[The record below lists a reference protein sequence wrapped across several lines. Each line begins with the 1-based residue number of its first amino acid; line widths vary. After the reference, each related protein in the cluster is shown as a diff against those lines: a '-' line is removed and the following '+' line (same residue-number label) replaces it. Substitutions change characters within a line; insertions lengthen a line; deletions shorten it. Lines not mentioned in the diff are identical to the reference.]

1 MKKSIQLLIYI
12 LALLQFNILLSQNC
26 NNLAGFEYT
35 SSNGNA
41 PSNWPGTFE
50 KTSFSNRIFRDA
62 IQSECVPSKSCPGT
76 FGSPNFEFHKYKM
89 MNMSG
94 SPSCVTVLLNTDGCG
109 SNVHMF
115 AVLGDFTPPVC
126 PSSNFL
132 GDVGSSISQ
141 PFSFNV
147 PANAEFTLVASSN
160 LTPMLNCSY
169 RFTISTSNPNGRITC
184 ANLQTPS
191 LGQWGLILFVLILM
205 GVSSVYVLQ
214 RQLAFSIQ
222 GSQTS
227 STFEFDYLGII
238 SCLKVNVRQFI
249 LSFALTVAITLLI
262 LQLSIRFFSYSMM
275 EFDVMGC
282 VLFSLILSTFIHYF
296 RNYKNQFTI

>member
-12 LALLQFNILLSQNC
+12 ITLVQFNTLFAQNC
-26 NNLAGFEYT
+26 NNLSGFEYN
-35 SSNGNA
+35 SLNGNA
-41 PSNWPGTFE
+41 PTNWPGTFE
-50 KTSFSNRIFRDA
+50 KGSFINRIFRDG
-62 IQSECVPSKSCPGT
+62 IQSDCVPQKSCPG
-76 FGSPNFEFHKYKM
+76 NFNNNVEYHKYKM

-94 SPSCVTVLLNTDGCG
+94 TPSCVTVFLNTDACG
-109 SNVHMF
+109 TNVHLF
-115 AVLGDFTPPVC
+115 AVLGDFIPPLC
-126 PSSNFL
+126 PSTNFL

-147 PANAEFTLVASSN
+147 PANAEFTLVATSN
-160 LTPMLNCSY
+160 STPTLDCPY

-249 LSFALTVAITLLI
+249 LSFALTVSITLLI

-282 VLFSLILSTFIHYF
+282 ILFSLILSTFIHYF